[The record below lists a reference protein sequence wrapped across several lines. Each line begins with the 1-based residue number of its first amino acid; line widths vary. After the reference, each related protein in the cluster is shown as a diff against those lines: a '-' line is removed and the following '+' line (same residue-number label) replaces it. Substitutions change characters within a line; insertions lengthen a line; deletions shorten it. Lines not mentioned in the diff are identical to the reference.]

1 MFALSLAEFES
12 TGPPRTDTPESPM
25 DRRGL
30 WQLGYDGFGDPV
42 LNFVARE
49 ASFRCTQIIEGA

>member
-1 MFALSLAEFES
+1 
-12 TGPPRTDTPESPM
+12 M